1 MRVESSFPPV
11 RREGGE
17 EVGRAILLCSSM
29 RMLMFMLPGQARAR
43 AEYNRRAI
51 FYIEMFSVGLKIFPF
66 FVLRTSTRAIRKK
79 I

>member
-29 RMLMFMLPGQARAR
+29 RMLMLPGQARAR